1 MATYR
6 CSRCKSAFSSKGSL
20 RQHLRAK
27 HPQAYRLRQAVFY
40 GGGALIVAAL
50 VLGFVSLISAQRTLP
65 PTSFAGPHVETWPSE
80 RISSRPI
87 PIVQQKHIIEH
98 APGDRPGI
106 ILAYNCVKFECDPDL
121 IAQLEGIVRQYST
134 VYMAPYPEM
143 DAKIA
148 LTAQRARLV
157 LEEFDEEK
165 IIEFIQ
171 QR

>member
-27 HPQAYRLRQAVFY
+27 HPQVYRLRQAVFY
-40 GGGALIVAAL
+40 GGGALIAAAL
-50 VLGFVSLISAQRTLP
+50 MLGFVSLISAQRTLP

-87 PIVQQKHIIEH
+87 PIAQQKHIVEH
-98 APGDRPGI
+98 VPGGQPGI
-106 ILAYNCVKFECDPDL
+106 MLAYNCEKFECDPNL
-121 IAQLEGIVRQYST
+121 VAQLEGIVRQYPT

-148 LTAQRARLV
+148 LAAQSALLV
-157 LEEFDEEK
+157 LEEFDEQR
-165 IIEFIQ
+165 IVEFL
-171 QR
+171 QRR